1 MNMLLTI
8 SWRNIWRHPARSG
21 VLLGAIIAGLWAGIM
36 VSAMANGWVKQR
48 FDNMILEELT
58 HVQIHHPEFL
68 AERESAMHIDRAD
81 DLMRFLEQDD
91 RVRNFTPRTLSD
103 AMIQS
108 PLTSSGVQIR
118 GIDSHKEPRTTTFH
132 ENLTQGEYLDAGMRN
147 PILLGEEPRTTTF
160 HENLTQGEYL
170 DAGMRNPILL
180 GEELAEK
187 LNVGIGNRVV
197 LSFQDLDNHITSG
210 SFNIAGL
217 FRTASNPYDE
227 RHVFV
232 RARDLN
238 TLLTEQTIWHEIAII
253 LHDESLSNALAAD
266 LNRQFDGIAAET
278 WYELSPELRYITDM
292 GGSMT
297 FYIMVVIMLALAF
310 GILNTMLMAIFERM
324 RELGMLMAVG
334 MSKIRIFLMIML
346 ESVILTLT
354 GAVAGLVIAHIS
366 VNYLA
371 RKGLDMTSVGG
382 ESMAEFGYDAVV
394 YPIAASGD
402 YITTILLVSFTAIL
416 AAIYPAIKALRLNPV
431 EVIKD

>member
-21 VLLGAIIAGLWAGIM
+21 VLLGAIVAGLWAGIM
-36 VSAMANGWVKQR
+36 VSALTNGWVKQR

-58 HVQIHHPEFL
+58 HVQIHHPDFL
-68 AERESAMHIDRAD
+68 AERESEMYLRKAD
-81 DLMRFLEQDD
+81 DLMHFLEQDD
-91 RVRNFTPRTLSD
+91 RVRSFTPRTLSD

-118 GIDSHKEPRTTTFH
+118 GIDIHREPRTTTFH
-132 ENLTQGEYLDAGMRN
+132 ENLTQGEYLDVGMRN
-147 PILLGEEPRTTTF
+147 PILLGE
-160 HENLTQGEYL
+160 Q
-170 DAGMRNPILL
+170 
-180 GEELAEK
+180 LAKK

-210 SFNIAGL
+210 SFNITGL

-232 RARDLN
+232 RSDDLN
-238 TLLTEQTIWHEIAII
+238 ALLTDRIIRHEIAIL
-253 LHDESLSNALAAD
+253 LHDESVSNALAAD
-266 LNRQFDGIAAET
+266 LNREFDGIAAET

-334 MSKIRIFLMIML
+334 MSKVRIFLMIML

-354 GAVAGLVIAHIS
+354 GAVAGLFIAHIS
-366 VNYLA
+366 VNFLA

-382 ESMAEFGYDAVV
+382 KSMAEFGYDAVV
-394 YPIAASGD
+394 YPIAVTGD
-402 YITTILLVSFTAIL
+402 YITTILLVTCTAIL
-416 AAIYPAIKALRLNPV
+416 AAVYPAIKALRLNPTD
-431 EVIKD
+431 VIKG

>member
-36 VSAMANGWVKQR
+36 VSALANGWVKQR

-118 GIDSHKEPRTTTFH
+118 GIDIHK
-132 ENLTQGEYLDAGMRN
+132 
-147 PILLGEEPRTTTF
+147 EPRTTTF

>member
-118 GIDSHKEPRTTTFH
+118 GIDIHK
-132 ENLTQGEYLDAGMRN
+132 
-147 PILLGEEPRTTTF
+147 EPRTTTF

>member
-36 VSAMANGWVKQR
+36 VSALTNGWVKQR

-68 AERESAMHIDRAD
+68 AERESDMHIDRAD

-118 GIDSHKEPRTTTFH
+118 GVDIQSEPRTTTFH
-132 ENLTQGEYLDAGMRN
+132 ENLTQGEYLDSEVRN
-147 PILLGEEPRTTTF
+147 PILLGER
-160 HENLTQGEYL
+160 
-170 DAGMRNPILL
+170 
-180 GEELAEK
+180 LAER
-187 LNVGIGNRVV
+187 LNVGVGNRVV

-210 SFNIAGL
+210 SFNITGL

-232 RARDLN
+232 RAEDLN
-238 TLLTEQTIWHEIAII
+238 ALLTDQTIWHEIAII
-253 LHDESLSNALAAD
+253 LHDESMSNALAAD
-266 LNRQFDGIAAET
+266 LNREFDDIAAET

-292 GGSMT
+292 GGAMT

-310 GILNTMLMAIFERM
+310 GILNTMLMAIFERK

-354 GAVAGLVIAHIS
+354 GAVVGLAVAHIS
-366 VNYLA
+366 VNYLS

-394 YPIAASGD
+394 YPIANTGD
-402 YITTILLVSFTAIL
+402 YVTTMLLVAFTAIL
-416 AAIYPAIKALRLNPV
+416 AAVYPAIKALRLNPMD
-431 EVIKD
+431 VIKG